1 MMFFKFN
8 LSTRSF
14 ALRKDSSLLSTN
26 ITFRL
31 GTRYAIT
38 IPKCPL
44 PQQKSTTVSPS
55 FATFYTT

>member
-1 MMFFKFN
+1 M
-8 LSTRSF
+8 RSL
-14 ALRKDSSLLSTN
+14 ALLNDSSLLSIN
-26 ITFRL
+26 ITVNF

-55 FATFYTT
+55 LATYTN